1 MRWIRLVIA
10 NVLIIFLA
18 ACGIGGYWMNGDPR
32 SGENIKPYRDYW
44 VKQSMT
50 VEERKVD
57 WMACGGDADGG
68 SSMHVKK
75 MLPDESKDTSRLR
88 QTSEMKACMLQGGY
102 RYQND

>member
-32 SGENIKPYRDYW
+32 SGKNIKPYRDYW
-44 VKQSMT
+44 IKQSMT
-50 VEERKVD
+50 EEGRKAD
-57 WMACGGDADGG
+57 WIECRGKADGG
-68 SSMHVKK
+68 FSWDMRK
-75 MLPDESKDTSRLR
+75 MLPNETKDTSRLR
-88 QTSEMKACMLQGGY
+88 QTSEIKACMSQGGY